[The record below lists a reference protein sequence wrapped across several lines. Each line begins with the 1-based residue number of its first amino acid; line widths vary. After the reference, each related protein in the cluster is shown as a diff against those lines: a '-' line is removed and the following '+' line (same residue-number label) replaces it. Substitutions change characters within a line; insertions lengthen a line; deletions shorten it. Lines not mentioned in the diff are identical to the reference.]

1 MTMRRTTLAV
11 ILAVRRCAARRSG
24 RRRRRSTSTRA
35 TSLTNVFPAID
46 KGPTYSFGGSNT
58 LQLQIERGAP
68 ADVFASA
75 SPTEAQALFREGLC
89 TRPVTFAINR
99 LVAADPERQPGQRDA
114 RSTRCAPAGASCR
127 SGPPGVPIGAYTR
140 QLLKRM
146 RLSSILSSNT
156 VSQQTNV
163 GQVAS
168 QVALGAADAGFV
180 YYTDGLAAK
189 DRTKMLSLPKWAQPP
204 VRYQICAVRARRA
217 PTRAAP
223 RPSSSRS
230 RARPGAAALKAL
242 RLRAAAAQ
250 VGAARGVHRAAGAL
264 HGDHARVPRDPDRRA
279 LHRGAAP
286 RRPGAAGRAG
296 GAGRARGHPRAR
308 TSSPTR

>member
-1 MTMRRTTLAV
+1 MRRTTLAAV
-11 ILAVRRCAARRSG
+11 FAVVLALAVPAGAQALNVYA
-24 RRRRRSTSTRA
+24 A
-35 TSLTNVFPAID
+35 TSLTNVFPALN

-75 SPTEAQALFREGLC
+75 SPTEAQTLFKEGLC

-99 LVAADPERQPGQRDA
+99 LVLLIPNSNPG
-114 RSTRCAPAGASCR
+114 SITSVYSLR
-127 SGPPGVPIGAYTR
+127 SGGRRVSIGTAGVPIGAYTR

-146 RLSSILSSNT
+146 RLSSILSTNR

-180 YYTDGLAAK
+180 YYTDGLAVRGPHEDDQPAQVGPAAGA
-189 DRTKMLSLPKWAQPP
+189 LPDLHRAPP
-204 VRYQICAVRARRA
+204 RA
-217 PTRAAP
+217 PTRAAR

-230 RARPGAAALKAL
+230 PGRPGAA
-242 RLRAAAAQ
+242 R
-250 VGAARGVHRAAGAL
+250 
-264 HGDHARVPRDPDRRA
+264 
-279 LHRGAAP
+279 
-286 RRPGAAGRAG
+286 
-296 GAGRARGHPRAR
+296 
-308 TSSPTR
+308 

>member
-1 MTMRRTTLAV
+1 MRRTTLAV
-11 ILAVRRCAARRSG
+11 LVASAVALLAPAAAQALSVYG
-24 RRRRRSTSTRA
+24 A

-46 KGPTYSFGGSNT
+46 KSPTYSFGGSNT

-99 LVAADPERQPGQRDA
+99 LVVLIPNANPGNV
-114 RSTRCAPAGASCR
+114 RSVYSLR
-127 SGPPGVPIGAYTR
+127 SGGRRLSIGTAGVPIGAYTR

-163 GQVAS
+163 GQVVS

-204 VRYQICAVRARRA
+204 VRYQICAVKRAGA
-217 PTRAAP
+217 DT
-223 RPSSSRS
+223 S
-230 RARPGAAALKAL
+230 GAAAFIKKVVGPSG
-242 RLRAAAAQ
+242 RAALK
-250 VGAARGVHRAAGAL
+250 GYGFGL
-264 HGDHARVPRDPDRRA
+264 PPRK
-279 LHRGAAP
+279 
-286 RRPGAAGRAG
+286 
-296 GAGRARGHPRAR
+296 
-308 TSSPTR
+308 